1 MLLAGLAIVECAAS
15 VLWALSW
22 QWIARRARIVWLAML
37 GLEACVRS
45 ARLALS
51 LIRSAR
57 AASGALLALRAV
69 MVLAA
74 PVLMDR
80 RSTM

>member
-1 MLLAGLAIVECAAS
+1 MLLAGLAIAECAAS
-15 VLWALSW
+15 VLRALSR
-22 QWIARRARIVWLAML
+22 QRIARRARIVRLAML

-45 ARLALS
+45 VCLALS

>member
-1 MLLAGLAIVECAAS
+1 MLLAGLAIAECAAS
-15 VLWALSW
+15 VLRALSR
-22 QWIARRARIVWLAML
+22 QRIARRARIVRLAML

-45 ARLALS
+45 VRLALS

-57 AASGALLALRAV
+57 AASGAMLALRAV